1 MSHDPDPDV
10 SRSVF
15 PTQRHSYTFLASDS
29 PRWLSHLE
37 TEGFCVIKAAVAPDE
52 ASRAL
57 ESFWAELIANSD
69 SRINRG
75 DPSTWLRKSGW
86 PGGGRGFLVEKG
98 GGCHLRAAWD
108 LRVLPAIRDCF
119 AKIWE
124 TRELLVSMDTF
135 IAWRPWQAPGAPS
148 EFQPV
153 VEGLHIDQNPSV
165 KRGRQA
171 VQGMIPLLPVT
182 HATGGLAVVPR
193 SHTQDAQDRLI
204 AANPVWAGHGDD
216 WCLLK
221 GTRGLGGAPMLLEAD
236 AGDLLLWDSRL
247 VHEGKVG
254 TGLTVGADLPAV
266 GGVGASEAPLAAP
279 LPQLARLALTVCMT
293 PKARA
298 TPEVLAARRAAFASG
313 AGMTHWPHEATQ
325 AGPDAP
331 PGWVPPAL
339 TPEQLSLVS

>member
-1 MSHDPDPDV
+1 MSHDPDAP
-10 SRSVF
+10 RSVL
-15 PTQRHSYTFLASDS
+15 PTQRRSYTFFASDA

-37 TEGFCVIKAAVAPDE
+37 AEGFCVIKAAVAPDE

-57 ESFWAELIANSD
+57 ESFWAELIGRSD
-69 SRINRG
+69 GRIIRG

-98 GGCHLRAAWD
+98 GGCHFRAAWD

-119 AKIWE
+119 AQIWE
-124 TRELLVSMDTF
+124 TRDLLVSMDTF
-135 IAWRPWQAPGAPS
+135 IAWRPWQAPGVPS

-153 VEGLHIDQNPSV
+153 VEGLHIDQNPSI

-182 HATGGLAVVPR
+182 PSTGGLAVVPR
-193 SHTQDAQDRLI
+193 SHTQDAQDRLL
-204 AANPVWAGHGDD
+204 AANPVWAGRGDD

-221 GTRGLGGAPMLLEAD
+221 GTRGLGGAPVLLEAN
-236 AGDLLLWDSRL
+236 AGDLILWDSRL
-247 VHEGKVG
+247 VHEGQVG
-254 TGLTVGADLPAV
+254 TGGAMGADLAAA
-266 GGVGASEAPLAAP
+266 GGVGASETPVP

-293 PKARA
+293 PRARA
-298 TPEVLAARRAAFASG
+298 TPEVLAARRAAFESG
-313 AGMTHWPHEATQ
+313 AGMTHWPHEAMQ

-331 PGWVPPAL
+331 PHWVPPEL
-339 TPEQLSLVS
+339 TPEQLSLIA